1 MQAMMFVIAEDEMQ
15 QKQQHPPGNLRPH
28 SFVRGIYKQE
38 RGLAQVPAQ
47 QQRQQQ
53 RRLSE
58 ESFIWGAAAGSLFGG
73 AQKGL

>member
-1 MQAMMFVIAEDEMQ
+1 MMFVIAEDEME
-15 QKQQHPPGNLRPH
+15 QKQQEQHPQGNLHPH

-53 RRLSE
+53 QRRLSR